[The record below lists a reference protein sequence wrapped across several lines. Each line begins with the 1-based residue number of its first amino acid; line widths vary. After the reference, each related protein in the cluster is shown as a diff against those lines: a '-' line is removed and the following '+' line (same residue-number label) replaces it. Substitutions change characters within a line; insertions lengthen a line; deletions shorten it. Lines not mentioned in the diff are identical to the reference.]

1 MIDSTEF
8 AAITAR
14 KLVRNAYKAV
24 LCTNMPPGKGAKGW
38 PLGTLVT
45 IASAWDGSPILL
57 LSNLSQHTKNI
68 NQDSRS
74 SLLIDGTEGYLN
86 PQEGPRVGIIGRT
99 RPITDKRF
107 RRRFL
112 SRHPSASLYAS
123 FGDFQCYKMEIE
135 KYHYVGGFAQ
145 ALWIEKQKAV
155 LPRTDWVNLAEA
167 EEDILEHMNLAHSEA
182 LRLYRTKLLGKR
194 GKYWNMIALD
204 PEGFDLRCG
213 NSVHRVN
220 FPSLVRN
227 ENDCRKALIQIVA
240 KARKK

>member
-1 MIDSTEF
+1 MTNSTEYVAF
-8 AAITAR
+8 SAR
-14 KLVRNAYKAV
+14 QLVRNAYKAV
-24 LCTNMPPGKGAKGW
+24 LCTNFPPGNDAKGW
-38 PLGTLVT
+38 PLGSLVT
-45 IASAWDGSPILL
+45 IASAWDGSPILM
-57 LSNLSQHTKNI
+57 LSNLSQHTQNI

-74 SLLIDGTEGYLN
+74 SLVIDGTEGFLN
-86 PQEGPRVGIIGRT
+86 PQEGPRVSIIGRT
-99 RPITDKRF
+99 RPITDKGF

-155 LPRTDWVNLAEA
+155 LPRKDWVNIAEA
-167 EEDILEHMNLAHSEA
+167 EEGILEHMNLDHPEA
-182 LRLYRTKLLGKR
+182 LRLYGTKLLCKR
-194 GKYWNMIALD
+194 GKHWNMIALD

-220 FPSLVRN
+220 FPSLVKN